1 MLTGRDVDASEA
13 DRIGLVSRVVPG
25 AELLDASYEL
35 AERIAS
41 FSRPGIELTKRLM
54 WSSFEAGS
62 LQGHMDA
69 EGQAQLFVRITTQNF
84 EEAIRARKEKRSPEF
99 RD

>member
-1 MLTGRDVDASEA
+1 MA
-13 DRIGLVSRVVPG
+13 DRIS
-25 AELLDASYEL
+25 
-35 AERIAS
+35 S

-62 LQGHMDA
+62 LQGHMDS

-84 EEAIRARKEKRSPEF
+84 EEAVRARKEKRAPEF